1 MPNSRPGCSGL
12 SLAVQRPIEPRGSP
26 MSFAHH
32 TPCST
37 VLRPLLSVVRSCRS
51 DDSLQRVAEV
61 MWKHNCDYLL
71 IVDTDGHPIG
81 IITAQQL
88 FLAAREQDRPLAH
101 IKVSSAVSR
110 NGVPGRSTQSLM
122 SLEPYPTRRYQGQVA
137 VFDIEDSLV
146 NIVRADWL
154 ARYLSTMRS
163 SGSPAGVEL
172 PLPRE

>member
-1 MPNSRPGCSGL
+1 M
-12 SLAVQRPIEPRGSP
+12 Q
-26 MSFAHH
+26 FAHR
-32 TPCST
+32 TPRSM
-37 VLRPLLSVVRSCRS
+37 VLRPLCSVVHSCRS

-61 MWKHNCDYLL
+61 MWKHNCNYLL

-81 IITAQQL
+81 MITAHQL
-88 FLAAREQDRPLAH
+88 FLAAKQQDKPLAH
-101 IKVSSAVSR
+101 IKVSSAVPR
-110 NGVPGRSTQSLM
+110 NNIVGTPTQSLTKFE
-122 SLEPYPTRRYQGQVA
+122 SHSARSYQRQVP

-163 SGSPAGVEL
+163 SGSPAVVEL